1 MAWFKIDDG
10 FWCHPKIVGMSAEA
24 VALWVKA
31 GTWCS
36 QQLTDGVVPKKSL
49 GMFSATVEA
58 AQELVSDG
66 LWIEQDGVYVFHDWF
81 DYQPSAYEVAS
92 LREKRAEAGRRGG
105 YGKASKSQANAM
117 ASAKANAVANDL
129 ANGVAKRKQNSAP
142 SPYPYPYPSPSP
154 YPYPDPNPYPDPSP
168 SPYPSPYPY
177 QYPLEESTSIEV
189 SSSKRETRLSA
200 TWAPTAEHI
209 KRAQDTH
216 VDLMLQVEKFKA
228 HAEEHDRKA
237 KNWNAA
243 FTRWLINAAEYAE
256 KDQRRDATANLTR
269 GQRAAANDM
278 ERYLARE
285 RAGQQQLHIEGGNQ

>member
-129 ANGVAKRKQNSAP
+129 ANGVAKQKQNSAP
-142 SPYPYPYPSPSP
+142 SPSPSPSPSP
-154 YPYPDPNPYPDPSP
+154 YPYP
-168 SPYPSPYPY
+168 
-177 QYPLEESTSIEV
+177 YPLEESTSIEV

>member
-142 SPYPYPYPSPSP
+142 SPSPSP
-154 YPYPDPNPYPDPSP
+154 YP
-168 SPYPSPYPY
+168 
-177 QYPLEESTSIEV
+177 YPLEESTSIEV

-200 TWAPTAEHI
+200 TWAPTAVHI

-285 RAGQQQLHIEGGNQ
+285 RAQAGQQQLRIEGGNQ